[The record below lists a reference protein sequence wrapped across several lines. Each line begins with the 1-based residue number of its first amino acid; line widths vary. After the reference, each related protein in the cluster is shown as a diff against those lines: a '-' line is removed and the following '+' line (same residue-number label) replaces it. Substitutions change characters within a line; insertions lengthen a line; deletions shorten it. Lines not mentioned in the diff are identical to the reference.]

1 MARGVNDRP
10 TTLSAAKASARAAQS
25 GPIAVGQQQRH
36 VIVGAWCDE
45 HHVRT
50 GHVEMSLQVM
60 VEVPRNDRRCPE
72 AEFVGNVAECPLLGC
87 LIIQADHFDHLGLS
101 LSGLSSRGFCLCRP
115 ARRSTS
121 VSHDVS
127 VSSRGFSRRSLEDF
141 RKRPASLGL
150 TPRSPPIEVVWMP
163 SVNNTPAAS
172 ALDVKGAARGVRHHA
187 TTRTSSPWRSPC
199 ER

>member
-1 MARGVNDRP
+1 MARGLNDRP

-36 VIVGAWCDE
+36 VIVGARCDE

-60 VEVPRNDRRCPE
+60 AEVPRNDRRCSE
-72 AEFVGNVAECPLLGC
+72 TEFVGNMAECPLLGC
-87 LIIQADHFDHLGLS
+87 LIIQADHLDHLGLS
-101 LSGLSSRGFCLCRP
+101 LSGPRLVISACVVRP
-115 ARRSTS
+115 AGRLQCRTMYRSALADS
-121 VSHDVS
+121 QDEVWRIS
-127 VSSRGFSRRSLEDF
+127 
-141 RKRPASLGL
+141 KAANSLGL

-163 SVNNTPAAS
+163 SVNNTPSAS